1 MHSRVIGFTVMMGI
15 MSSMA
20 FAEPAIQPGDT
31 LESLSKARITTNVN
45 TQIATPTAQTSV
57 ASEANTDVKVEDID
71 PIIEE
76 KTAET
81 PKVTIQPLTQASVET
96 AAVSIIENAP
106 TLASSEATVS
116 IDDID
121 VAHPTE

>member
-45 TQIATPTAQTSV
+45 IQIATPTAQTSV

-106 TLASSEATVS
+106 TLASSEPTVS
-116 IDDID
+116 VDDID

>member
-1 MHSRVIGFTVMMGI
+1 MGLIAVMGM

-45 TQIATPTAQTSV
+45 SQVATPTPRTTVEAVVAPV
-57 ASEANTDVKVEDID
+57 ASNELIV
-71 PIIEE
+71 
-76 KTAET
+76 
-81 PKVTIQPLTQASVET
+81 SV
-96 AAVSIIENAP
+96 
-106 TLASSEATVS
+106 
-116 IDDID
+116 DDID

>member
-1 MHSRVIGFTVMMGI
+1 MHSRVISFTVMMGI
-15 MSSMA
+15 MSSVA

-45 TQIATPTAQTSV
+45 TQTATPTAQTSV

-81 PKVTIQPLTQASVET
+81 SQVTIQPLTQAGVEA

-106 TLASSEATVS
+106 TLASSEPTISV
-116 IDDID
+116 DDID
-121 VAHPTE
+121 IAHPTE